1 MSKLSFDEIIDLVE
15 SEGYTIGE
23 RCLELSGYPRTNEDR
38 PILSFDTY
46 EELEEFC
53 SKYGGEP
60 TLFKRKDGWHGTFW
74 YATGWMGRALTA
86 DDYLEDLGDDYNI
99 AYSFEDEIISAK
111 DIVCDMLSNYD
122 MHEVI
127 EYMSKLDCIKDE
139 FDRLEDDEVIIT
151 CQGEYFETVKKS
163 MMGYHHDTW
172 RYEVGC
178 LLSYFETEENNE
190 DYE

>member
-38 PILSFDTY
+38 PILGFDTY

-86 DDYLEDLGDDYNI
+86 DDYLEDLGDNYNI

-111 DIVCDMLSNYD
+111 DIVCYMLSNYD
-122 MHEVI
+122 MYEAI
-127 EYMSKLDCIKDE
+127 KYINKLDCIKDE

-151 CQGEYFETVKKS
+151 CQGEYFETVKEK
-163 MMGYHHDTW
+163 MMKYYHDTW
-172 RYEVGC
+172 TYEVGC